1 MGIPLGISVLKGEKK
16 THQSEGAC
24 PRKRFYKVLLTCQ
37 ITFED
42 EIEYQM
48 LVGQ

>member
-1 MGIPLGISVLKGEKK
+1 MGIPLGISVLKGEK